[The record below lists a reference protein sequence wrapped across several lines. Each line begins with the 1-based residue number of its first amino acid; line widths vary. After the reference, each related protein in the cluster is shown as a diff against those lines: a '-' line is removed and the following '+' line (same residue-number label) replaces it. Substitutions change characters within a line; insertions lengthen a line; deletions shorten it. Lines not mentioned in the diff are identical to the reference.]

1 MLGMEETNMQEV
13 CTSILY
19 ILRSVVMRELKVF
32 RAMTFSFMTFHLAPE
47 EYKPLSPVEKSQAPL
62 GKTLGENRHNRDIFD
77 L

>member
-1 MLGMEETNMQEV
+1 
-13 CTSILY
+13 
-19 ILRSVVMRELKVF
+19 MRELKVF